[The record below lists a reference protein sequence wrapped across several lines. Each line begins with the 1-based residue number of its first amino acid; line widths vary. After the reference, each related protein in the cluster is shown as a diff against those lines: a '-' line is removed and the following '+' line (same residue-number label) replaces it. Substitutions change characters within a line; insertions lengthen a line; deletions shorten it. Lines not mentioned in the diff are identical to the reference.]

1 MLLEETPSGNL
12 LLFRPENRD
21 VGVRMTRGD
30 VRAIADAFAL
40 FDCWAREADESA
52 ATGDAL
58 SRS

>member
-21 VGVRMTRGD
+21 AGVRMTRGD
-30 VRAIADAFAL
+30 VRTIADASAL
-40 FDCWAREADESA
+40 LDRGAREADEN
-52 ATGDAL
+52 ATDGDAL

>member
-21 VGVRMTRGD
+21 AGVRMTRGD
-30 VRAIADAFAL
+30 VRTIADAFAL
-40 FDCWAREADESA
+40 LDRWAREADEN
-52 ATGDAL
+52 ATDGDAL